1 MRREVPLTIAGV
13 VGFGMIIQYFFV
25 NATLKEYAGQ
35 AQNWGTIIAAMATGL
50 ASVNLARIHFLRI
63 NRKSTDWPYSI
74 ALIVTLFVFGGL
86 GLVNNQGATFLFL
99 RNNLMVPLGSATFSL
114 LVFFIASASY
124 RAFRVRNIDAS
135 MLLIAGIIL
144 MLGRAPLGEVISK
157 QFPVWA
163 DWLMKIP
170 NAAASRGIMIG
181 SAIGVIATG
190 LRTLVGIDRGYLGGG
205 Q

>member
-1 MRREVPLTIAGV
+1 MRREVPLGIAAI
-13 VGFGMIIQYFFV
+13 VGFGIILQYFLV
-25 NATLKEYAGQ
+25 DTTLRTMATH

-50 ASVNLARIHFLRI
+50 AVINLVRIHVMRI

-74 ALIVTLFVFGGL
+74 ALVATIAVFGGL
-86 GLVNNQGATFLFL
+86 GLYNNTDKTFLFL

-124 RAFRVRNIDAS
+124 RAFRVRNLDAT
-135 MLLIAGIIL
+135 LLLVAGIIL

-157 QFPVWA
+157 QFPQWA
-163 DWLMKIP
+163 DWLMKVP
-170 NAAASRGIMIG
+170 NLAANRGIMIG
-181 SAIGVIATG
+181 AAVGVIATG